1 MVFLRPSNHHLSC
14 KETRGL
20 LLEEHRKLGR
30 SLGLEDAQRLKRNS
44 QRSEETAEMESGTIE
59 KFTAAGVESGTI
71 EKSTTGGVKSATIKE
86 VLVLS

>member
-1 MVFLRPSNHHLSC
+1 M
-14 KETRGL
+14 
-20 LLEEHRKLGR
+20 
-30 SLGLEDAQRLKRNS
+30 KRNS

-71 EKSTTGGVKSATIKE
+71 EKSTTAGVKSATIKE